1 MKNKLDKEVNKT
13 ELNEMISLSKR
24 ILKILYIVF
33 IACLVLAGI
42 VAIQKLNIIGI
53 VFEFI
58 KVISPF
64 FIGFVVAWLLR
75 PLVLKLNDKTHNNTL
90 SSIIV
95 FASFVL
101 ILLIIVYTFIP
112 TVYNEVNELVGLLPG
127 FVERITNGIN
137 GIFKSITENGVS
149 LGDFKDKLVLTVTNL
164 GTDIAKG
171 LPTTLINVLV
181 SLFSGIGTFIM
192 GLIIGIYML
201 IDYENIGKHFKGMF
215 PKKVQ
220 NDVYILAS
228 RISTEVRK
236 CVNGTFLVAL
246 MVLVCD
252 SIGFALVGLNAPLLF
267 GLFCGITDLIPY
279 IGPYIG
285 GAAAVIVG
293 FTQDPLI
300 GIGTL
305 IICVIVQIVE
315 SYILQPIVMSRA
327 SNLHPIIIIIALL
340 VFGHF
345 FGILGMVLA
354 TPTLTILRV
363 FSEFTKEKL
372 ELRKQSVYK

>member
-1 MKNKLDKEVNKT
+1 MKNKIDKDVNKT
-13 ELNEMISLSKR
+13 ELNEVLSLSKR
-24 ILKILYIVF
+24 ILKILYFVF
-33 IACLVLAGI
+33 IAVLVLAGI
-42 VAIQKLNIIGI
+42 IAIQKLNIIGI
-53 VFEFI
+53 VLEFL

-75 PLVLKLNDKTHNNTL
+75 PLVIRLNEKTHSNTL

-95 FASFVL
+95 FSAFVL
-101 ILLIIVYTFIP
+101 ILVVLLYTFIP
-112 TVYNEVNELVGLLPG
+112 TIYTEVNELVGLLPS
-127 FVERITNGIN
+127 FVEEITGNINDFFKGIASNGLN
-137 GIFKSITENGVS
+137 
-149 LGDFKDKLVLTVTNL
+149 LGDFKDKLVLTITNL

-171 LPTTLINVLV
+171 LPTMIINIII
-181 SLFSGIGTFIM
+181 SLFSGIGTFVM

-201 IDYENIGKHFKGMF
+201 IDYEDIGKHFKSIF
-215 PKKVQ
+215 PKKLQ
-220 NDVYILAS
+220 NDVYILAT
-228 RISTEVRK
+228 RMSTEVRK

-252 SIGFALVGLNAPLLF
+252 SIGFTLVGLNAPLLF
-267 GLFCGITDLIPY
+267 GVFCGITDLIPY

-305 IICVIVQIVE
+305 IICVIVQVVE

-327 SNLHPIIIIIALL
+327 SNLHPIVIIIALL

-354 TPTLTILRV
+354 TPCLTILRV
-363 FSEFTKEKL
+363 LFEFTKEKL
-372 ELRKQSVYK
+372 PLIK

>member
-1 MKNKLDKEVNKT
+1 MKNKIDKEVNKN
-13 ELNEMISLSKR
+13 ELNEVISLSKK
-24 ILKILYIVF
+24 ILKVLYFVF
-33 IACLVLAGI
+33 IAFLILAAI

-53 VFEFI
+53 ILEFL

-64 FIGFVVAWLLR
+64 FIGFVAAWLLR
-75 PLVLKLNDKTHNNTL
+75 PLVLKLNEKTHNNTF

-95 FASFVL
+95 FSSFVL
-101 ILLIIVYTFIP
+101 ILGVLLYTFIP
-112 TVYNEVNELVGLLPG
+112 TIYTEVNELVGLLPG
-127 FVERITNGIN
+127 FIEEITNNIN
-137 GIFKSITENGVS
+137 DFFKAMASNGVN
-149 LGDFKDKLVLTVTNL
+149 LGDFKDKLVLTITNF

-171 LPTTLINVLV
+171 LPTMLINIII
-181 SLFSGIGTFIM
+181 SLFSGIGTFVM

-201 IDYENIGKHFKGMF
+201 IDYENIGKHFKSLF
-215 PKKVQ
+215 PKKLQ
-220 NDVYILAS
+220 NDVYILS
-228 RISTEVRK
+228 TRMSTEVRK

-252 SIGFALVGLNAPLLF
+252 SIGFTLVGLNAPLLF

-285 GAAAVIVG
+285 GAAAVLVG

-305 IICVIVQIVE
+305 IICVIVQVVE

-327 SNLHPIIIIIALL
+327 SNLHPIVIIIALL

-354 TPTLTILRV
+354 TPGLTILRV
-363 FSEFTKEKL
+363 LFEFTKEKL
-372 ELRKQSVYK
+372 SLIK

>member
-1 MKNKLDKEVNKT
+1 MKNKIDKDVNKT
-13 ELNEMISLSKR
+13 ELNEVLSLSKR
-24 ILKILYIVF
+24 ILKILYFVF
-33 IACLVLAGI
+33 IAVLVLAGI

-53 VFEFI
+53 VLEFL

-75 PLVLKLNDKTHNNTL
+75 PLVIRLNEKTHSNTL

-95 FASFVL
+95 FAAFVL
-101 ILLIIVYTFIP
+101 ILGVLLYTFIP
-112 TVYNEVNELVGLLPG
+112 TIYTEVNELVGLLPS
-127 FVERITNGIN
+127 FVEEITGNINDFFKGIASNGLN
-137 GIFKSITENGVS
+137 
-149 LGDFKDKLVLTVTNL
+149 LGDFKDKLVLTITNL

-171 LPTTLINVLV
+171 LPTMIINIII
-181 SLFSGIGTFIM
+181 SLFSGIGTFVM

-201 IDYENIGKHFKGMF
+201 IDYEDIGKHFKSIF
-215 PKKVQ
+215 PKKLQ
-220 NDVYILAS
+220 NDVYILAT
-228 RISTEVRK
+228 RMSTEVRK

-252 SIGFALVGLNAPLLF
+252 SIGFTLVGLNAPLLF
-267 GLFCGITDLIPY
+267 GVFCGITDLIPY

-305 IICVIVQIVE
+305 IICVIVQVVE

-327 SNLHPIIIIIALL
+327 SNLHPIVIIIALL

-354 TPTLTILRV
+354 TPCLTILRV
-363 FSEFTKEKL
+363 LFEFTKEKL
-372 ELRKQSVYK
+372 PLIK

>member
-1 MKNKLDKEVNKT
+1 MKNKKDLDVNKND
-13 ELNEMISLSKR
+13 LNEVLSLSKK

-33 IACLVLAGI
+33 IVVLILASI
-42 VAIQKLNIIGI
+42 IAIQKLNVLEIG
-53 VFEFI
+53 FEFI
-58 KVISPF
+58 KVIAPF
-64 FIGFVVAWLLR
+64 FIGFIVAWLLR
-75 PLVLKLNDKTHNNTL
+75 PLVLKLNKSIKNYTV
-90 SSIIV
+90 SSMMV
-95 FASFVL
+95 FTGFVL
-101 ILLIIVYTFIP
+101 ILFILLYAFIP
-112 TVYNEVNELVGLLPG
+112 TIYNEVNELVGLLPG
-127 FVERITNGIN
+127 LVERVTTSVNNFFDNINAEGINLVDFQNKLLMNITNLSADFAKNLPNAI
-137 GIFKSITENGVS
+137 IT
-149 LGDFKDKLVLTVTNL
+149 F
-164 GTDIAKG
+164 IAG
-171 LPTTLINVLV
+171 
-181 SLFSGIGTFIM
+181 LFSGIGTVAM
-192 GLIIGIYML
+192 GFIIGIYLL
-201 IDYENIGKHFKGMF
+201 IDYDNVINHLRKIF
-215 PKKVQ
+215 PKRWQKDII
-220 NDVYILAS
+220 NLTDKMSI
-228 RISTEVRK
+228 EVRK

-252 SIGFALVGLNAPLLF
+252 SIGFTIIGLNAPLLF

-315 SYILQPIVMSRA
+315 SYILQPVVMSRA
-327 SNLHPIIIIIALL
+327 SNLHPILIIISLL

-363 FSEFTKEKL
+363 FYEFFKEKL
-372 ELRKQSVYK
+372 KSK

>member
-1 MKNKLDKEVNKT
+1 MKKEDLNKKD
-13 ELNEMISLSKR
+13 LNEILSLGKR
-24 ILKILYIVF
+24 ILKVLYIVF

-42 VAIQKLNIIGI
+42 IACQKLNVLGI
-53 VFEFI
+53 LLDFL

-64 FIGFVVAWLLR
+64 FIGFVLAWLLR
-75 PLVLKLNDKTHNNTL
+75 PLVLKLNEKTHNNTL
-90 SSIIV
+90 SSVIV
-95 FASFVL
+95 FAGFVL
-101 ILLIIVYTFIP
+101 ILMLLLYTFIP
-112 TVYNEVNELVGLLPG
+112 TVYNEVNELVGLIPG
-127 FVERITNGIN
+127 FIEKITIN
-137 GIFKSITENGVS
+137 INELFSNFSESG
-149 LGDFKDKLVLTVTNL
+149 LNL
-164 GTDIAKG
+164 GEFQNKLLINITSIGTELAKD
-171 LPTTLINVLV
+171 LPTTIINIIIV
-181 SLFSGIGTFIM
+181 LFSGVGTFVM

-201 IDYENIGKHFKGMF
+201 IDYENIGKYFKNLF

-220 NDVYILAS
+220 NDVYVLSA
-228 RISTEVRK
+228 RMSTEVRK

-267 GLFCGITDLIPY
+267 GLICGVTDLIPY

-300 GIGTL
+300 GIGVL
-305 IICVIVQIVE
+305 IICVIVQVVE

-327 SNLHPIIIIIALL
+327 SNLHPIVIIIALL

-354 TPTLTILRV
+354 TPMLTIFRV
-363 FSEFTKEKL
+363 IFEFGKEKISS
-372 ELRKQSVYK
+372 K

>member
-1 MKNKLDKEVNKT
+1 MKNKDINKN
-13 ELNEMISLSKR
+13 ELNDVISLTKK

-33 IACLVLAGI
+33 IAVLILAGI
-42 VAIQKLNIIGI
+42 VLIQRLNILSILL
-53 VFEFI
+53 ELI
-58 KVISPF
+58 KVIAPF

-75 PLVLKLNDKTHNNTL
+75 PLVLKLNEKTNNNTL

-95 FASFVL
+95 FSSFVL
-101 ILLIIVYTFIP
+101 IIFVLLYAFIP
-112 TVYNEVNELVGLLPG
+112 TIYHEVNELVGLLPG
-127 FVERITNGIN
+127 FVEKLTTSVNNFFENIDSINLTSFRDKLLLNITNISAEFAKDLPNTIIN
-137 GIFKSITENGVS
+137 
-149 LGDFKDKLVLTVTNL
+149 L
-164 GTDIAKG
+164 IA
-171 LPTTLINVLV
+171 
-181 SLFSGIGTFIM
+181 SFFSGIGTVVM

-201 IDYENIGKHFKGMF
+201 IDYDNICNHFRKIF
-215 PKKVQ
+215 PK
-220 NDVYILAS
+220 
-228 RISTEVRK
+228 RIQMDINKLFDKMSGEVRK

-246 MVLVCD
+246 MVLFCD
-252 SIGFALVGLNAPLLF
+252 SIGFTLIGLNAPLLF

-327 SNLHPIIIIIALL
+327 SNLHPIVIIISLL

-363 FSEFTKEKL
+363 LYEFIKEKL
-372 ELRKQSVYK
+372 EER

>member
-1 MKNKLDKEVNKT
+1 MKNKIDKEVNKN
-13 ELNEMISLSKR
+13 ELNEVISLSKK
-24 ILKILYIVF
+24 ILKVLYFVF
-33 IACLVLAGI
+33 IAFLILAAI

-53 VFEFI
+53 ILEFL

-64 FIGFVVAWLLR
+64 FIGFVAAWLLR
-75 PLVLKLNDKTHNNTL
+75 PLVLKLNEKTHNNTF

-95 FASFVL
+95 FSSFVL
-101 ILLIIVYTFIP
+101 ILGVLLYTFIP
-112 TVYNEVNELVGLLPG
+112 TIYTEVNELVGLLPG
-127 FVERITNGIN
+127 FIEEITNNIN
-137 GIFKSITENGVS
+137 DFFKAMASNGVN
-149 LGDFKDKLVLTVTNL
+149 LGDFKDKLVLTITNF

-171 LPTTLINVLV
+171 LPTMLINIII
-181 SLFSGIGTFIM
+181 SLFSGIGTFVM

-201 IDYENIGKHFKGMF
+201 IDYENIGKHFKNLF
-215 PKKVQ
+215 PKKLQ
-220 NDVYILAS
+220 NDVYILS
-228 RISTEVRK
+228 TRMSTEVRK

-252 SIGFALVGLNAPLLF
+252 SIGFTLVGLNAPLLF

-285 GAAAVIVG
+285 GAAAVLVG

-305 IICVIVQIVE
+305 IICVIVQVVE

-327 SNLHPIIIIIALL
+327 SNLHPIVIIIALL

-354 TPTLTILRV
+354 TPCLTILRV
-363 FSEFTKEKL
+363 LFEFTKEKL
-372 ELRKQSVYK
+372 SLIK

>member
-1 MKNKLDKEVNKT
+1 MKKD
-13 ELNEMISLSKR
+13 LNEILSLSKR

-42 VAIQKLNIIGI
+42 IACQKLNVLG
-53 VFEFI
+53 VLFDFL

-64 FIGFVVAWLLR
+64 FIGFVLAWLLR
-75 PLVLKLNDKTHNNTL
+75 PLVLKLNEKTHNNTL

-95 FASFVL
+95 FSGFVL
-101 ILLIIVYTFIP
+101 ILMLILYTFIP
-112 TVYNEVNELVGLLPG
+112 TVYNEVNELVSIIPG
-127 FVERITNGIN
+127 YVEKITIRVN
-137 GIFKSITENGVS
+137 GIFESLTANG
-149 LGDFKDKLVLTVTNL
+149 LNL
-164 GTDIAKG
+164 GEFQNKLLINITSIGTELAKD
-171 LPTTLINVLV
+171 LPTTIINVIV
-181 SLFSGIGTFIM
+181 SLFSGVGTFVM

-201 IDYENIGKHFKGMF
+201 IDYENIGKYFKHLF
-215 PKKVQ
+215 PKNLQ
-220 NDVYILAS
+220 NDVYVLSA
-228 RISTEVRK
+228 RMSTEVRK
-236 CVNGTFLVAL
+236 CVNGTFLVAM

-267 GLFCGITDLIPY
+267 GLVCGITDLIPY

-300 GIGTL
+300 GIGVL

-327 SNLHPIIIIIALL
+327 SNLHPIVIIIALL

-354 TPTLTILRV
+354 TPMLTIFRV
-363 FSEFTKEKL
+363 LFEFGKEKISG
-372 ELRKQSVYK
+372 K

>member
-1 MKNKLDKEVNKT
+1 MKNKIDKDVNKT
-13 ELNEMISLSKR
+13 ELNEVLSLSKR
-24 ILKILYIVF
+24 ILKILYFVF
-33 IACLVLAGI
+33 IAVLVLAGI
-42 VAIQKLNIIGI
+42 IAIQKLNIIGI
-53 VFEFI
+53 FLEFL

-75 PLVLKLNDKTHNNTL
+75 PLVIRLNEKTHSNTL

-95 FASFVL
+95 FSSFVL
-101 ILLIIVYTFIP
+101 ILGVLLYTFIP
-112 TVYNEVNELVGLLPG
+112 TIYTEVNELVGLLPS
-127 FVERITNGIN
+127 FVEEITGNINDFFKGIASNGLN
-137 GIFKSITENGVS
+137 
-149 LGDFKDKLVLTVTNL
+149 LGDFKDKLVLTITNL

-171 LPTTLINVLV
+171 LPTMIINIII
-181 SLFSGIGTFIM
+181 SLFSGIGTFVM

-201 IDYENIGKHFKGMF
+201 IDYEDIGKHFKSIF
-215 PKKVQ
+215 PKKLQ
-220 NDVYILAS
+220 NDVYILAT
-228 RISTEVRK
+228 RMSTEVRK

-252 SIGFALVGLNAPLLF
+252 SIGFTLVGLNAPLLF
-267 GLFCGITDLIPY
+267 GVFCGITDLIPY

-305 IICVIVQIVE
+305 IICVIVQVVE

-327 SNLHPIIIIIALL
+327 SNLHPIVIIIALL

-354 TPTLTILRV
+354 TPCLTILRV
-363 FSEFTKEKL
+363 LFEFTKEKL
-372 ELRKQSVYK
+372 PLIK

>member
-1 MKNKLDKEVNKT
+1 MKNKLDKELNKT
-13 ELNEMISLSKR
+13 ELNEVIGLSKK
-24 ILKILYIVF
+24 ILKVLYIVF
-33 IACLVLAGI
+33 VACIILAAI
-42 VAIQKLNIIGI
+42 VAVQKLNIVGI
-53 VFEFI
+53 LLEVI

-64 FIGFVVAWLLR
+64 FIGFVIAWLLR
-75 PLVLKLNDKTHNNTL
+75 PLVLKLNEKTNNNTL
-90 SSIIV
+90 SSIMV
-95 FASFVL
+95 FGMFVL
-101 ILLIIVYTFIP
+101 ILGVLLYTFIP
-112 TVYNEVNELVGLLPG
+112 TIYNEVNELVGLLPS
-127 FVERITNGIN
+127 FIERITGGIN
-137 GIFKSITENGVS
+137 NLFLNFSENGVN
-149 LGDFKDKLVLTVTNL
+149 LGDFKDKLVVTITNL
-164 GTDIAKG
+164 GADIAKG
-171 LPTTLINVLV
+171 LPTILINIIAA
-181 SLFSGIGTFIM
+181 LFSGIGTFVM

-201 IDYENIGKHFKGMF
+201 IDYENVGKHFKSLF
-215 PKKVQ
+215 PIKSQ
-220 NDVYILAS
+220 NDVYVLAT
-228 RISTEVRK
+228 RMSTEVRK

-246 MVLVCD
+246 VVLICD

-293 FTQDPLI
+293 LTQDPLI

-354 TPTLTILRV
+354 TPILTILRV
-363 FSEFTKEKL
+363 IVEFAKEKITIIN
-372 ELRKQSVYK
+372 KTI

>member
-1 MKNKLDKEVNKT
+1 MKDKLEKEVNKN
-13 ELNEMISLSKR
+13 ELNEVISLSKR
-24 ILKILYIVF
+24 ILKVLYIVF
-33 IACLVLAGI
+33 IACIVLA
-42 VAIQKLNIIGI
+42 AIIACQKLNVFGTI
-53 VFEFI
+53 FEFI

-75 PLVLKLNDKTHNNTL
+75 PLVLKLNEKVHNNTL

-101 ILLIIVYTFIP
+101 ILVILLYTFIP
-112 TVYNEVNELVGLLPG
+112 TVYAEVNELVGLLPG
-127 FVERITNGIN
+127 FVERITNNIN
-137 GIFKSITENGVS
+137 ELFKNLAESGLNLGEFQSKLLVNITS
-149 LGDFKDKLVLTVTNL
+149 LGAE
-164 GTDIAKG
+164 IAKE
-171 LPTTLINVLV
+171 LPSTIINIIV
-181 SLFSGIGTFIM
+181 SLFSGIGTFVM
-192 GLIIGIYML
+192 GLIIGIYLL
-201 IDYENIGKHFKGMF
+201 IDYENVGKHFKGLF
-215 PKKVQ
+215 PKKLQ
-220 NDVYILAS
+220 NDVYILSS
-228 RISTEVRK
+228 RMSTEVRK

-285 GAAAVIVG
+285 GAVAVVVG
-293 FTQDPLI
+293 LTQDPLI

-315 SYILQPIVMSRA
+315 SYILQPIVMSKS
-327 SNLHPIIIIIALL
+327 SNLHPIVIIIALL

-354 TPTLTILRV
+354 TPCLTILRV
-363 FSEFTKEKL
+363 LIEFTKEKIPTL
-372 ELRKQSVYK
+372 K

>member
-1 MKNKLDKEVNKT
+1 
-13 ELNEMISLSKR
+13 LSKK
-24 ILKILYIVF
+24 ILKVLYFVF
-33 IACLVLAGI
+33 IACLVLASI
-42 VAIQKLNIIGI
+42 IACQKLNVFGI

-75 PLVLKLNDKTHNNTL
+75 PLVLKLNEKIHNNTL

-95 FASFVL
+95 FAAFVL
-101 ILLIIVYTFIP
+101 ILLILLYTFIP
-112 TVYNEVNELVGLLPG
+112 TVYTEVNELVGLLPG
-127 FVERITNGIN
+127 FVERITDNINELFAGLADNGLN
-137 GIFKSITENGVS
+137 
-149 LGDFKDKLVLTVTNL
+149 LGDFKDKLLLNITSL
-164 GTDIAKG
+164 STDIAKG
-171 LPTTLINVLV
+171 LPSTIINMVV
-181 SLFSGIGTFIM
+181 SLFSGIGTFVM

-201 IDYENIGKHFKGMF
+201 IDYENIGKHFKNMF
-215 PKKVQ
+215 PKSLQ
-220 NDVYILAS
+220 NDVYILSS
-228 RISTEVRK
+228 RMSTEVRK

-267 GLFCGITDLIPY
+267 GLVCGITDLIPY

-315 SYILQPIVMSRA
+315 SYILQPIVMSKA
-327 SNLHPIIIIIALL
+327 SNLHPIVIIIALL

-354 TPTLTILRV
+354 TPCLAVLRV
-363 FSEFTKEKL
+363 LFEFAKEKYPL
-372 ELRKQSVYK
+372 LK